1 MSDNTDQ
8 SLGDLFPD
16 LGQETPI
23 ISGVAH
29 DNSESLVTVR
39 GVTDEPGMAGRVFT
53 RLAELGVNVDMIVQA
68 GASTGTADISFTVP
82 GTAAAKVQEV
92 LQEKQGELGFQSFD
106 VDPNVGKVAVVGVGM
121 KTHSGLAAKFFN
133 ALSDKGV
140 NVLMISTSEIRI
152 AALVPLEQLND
163 AVKALHTAYGL
174 DADQVE
180 AVVYGG
186 TGR

>member
-53 RLAELGVNVDMIVQA
+53 R
-68 GASTGTADISFTVP
+68 ASPSSV
-82 GTAAAKVQEV
+82 
-92 LQEKQGELGFQSFD
+92 
-106 VDPNVGKVAVVGVGM
+106 
-121 KTHSGLAAKFFN
+121 
-133 ALSDKGV
+133 
-140 NVLMISTSEIRI
+140 
-152 AALVPLEQLND
+152 
-163 AVKALHTAYGL
+163 
-174 DADQVE
+174 
-180 AVVYGG
+180 
-186 TGR
+186 